1 MEKVVEMQKILVFG
15 ASGSIGS
22 SILEEYEKFKNNYQV
37 YGISTKSKKNTKFHK
52 INTESDLLKLN
63 FDKKSLNGLI
73 WTQGVNVNDSILSF
87 DKKKF
92 DEVMNVNVS
101 YILKTLS
108 WIIKHDLISENAKI
122 CIVSSIWQEIS
133 RQNKL
138 SYTVSKAALKGLVLS
153 LANDL
158 SSKNIMV
165 NAILPGVIENNM
177 TKTMLSKKQLEKI
190 KNNNGNKN
198 LAKPITVAKTA
209 LWLCSDSS
217 EGISGEFIKVDYGYS
232 KTRTI

>member
-1 MEKVVEMQKILVFG
+1 MKKILVFG
-15 ASGSIGS
+15 ASGSLGS
-22 SILEEYEKFKNNYQV
+22 SILEEYKRFKNSYEV
-37 YGISTKSKKNTKFHK
+37 YGISTKSKKNTKFHI

-63 FDKKSLNGLI
+63 FDKKSLSGLI
-73 WTQGVNVNDSILSF
+73 WTQGININDSILSF
-87 DKKKF
+87 DERKF
-92 DEVMNVNVS
+92 NEVMNINVS

-138 SYTVSKAALKGLVLS
+138 SYSISKSALKGLVLS

-158 SSKNIMV
+158 SSRNIMV
-165 NAILPGVIENNM
+165 NAILPGVIDNNM
-177 TKTMLSKKQLEKI
+177 TKTMLSDKQLNKI

-198 LAKPITVAKTA
+198 LVKPNMVAKTA
-209 LWLCSDSS
+209 LWLCSESS
-217 EGISGEFIKVDYGYS
+217 DGISGEFIKVDYGYS